1 MLLKYIP
8 TPAINS
14 KNSFGYTPVHL
25 ACSSENRNSLKALL
39 IAGADVNI
47 PVGNNVNYYSSQ
59 SLTLRSYIQ
68 HHPNFLNSR
77 NIKHGGTP
85 VHWVDTA
92 EEINQL
98 VDHNCDVNA
107 FNFQEKCV

>member
-1 MLLKYIP
+1 MLLKYN
-8 TPAINS
+8 PASVINN

-25 ACSSENRNSLKALL
+25 ACSAENHNSLKALL

-47 PVGNNVNYYSSQ
+47 PACNSVRDYRYQ
-59 SLTLRSYIQ
+59 ALTLSVYMQ
-68 HHPNFLNSR
+68 DHPNFLNNR
-77 NIKHGGTP
+77 NIKDGGTP
-85 VHWVDTA
+85 LHWVDTP

-107 FNFQEKCV
+107 LNFRKK